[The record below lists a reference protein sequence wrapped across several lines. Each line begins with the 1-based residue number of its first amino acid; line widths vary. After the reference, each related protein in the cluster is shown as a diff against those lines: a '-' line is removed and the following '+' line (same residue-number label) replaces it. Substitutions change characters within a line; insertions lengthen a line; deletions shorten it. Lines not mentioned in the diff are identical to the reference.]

1 MLVGYGLKTA
11 NAQTP
16 DLQKNVL
23 REEIEHSQQGDSK
36 TLYSALNENRTLV
49 SLAA

>member
-1 MLVGYGLKTA
+1 MLVGYVLKTA
-11 NAQTP
+11 NSQTL

-36 TLYSALNENRTLV
+36 TLASEKVETR
-49 SLAA
+49 SEF